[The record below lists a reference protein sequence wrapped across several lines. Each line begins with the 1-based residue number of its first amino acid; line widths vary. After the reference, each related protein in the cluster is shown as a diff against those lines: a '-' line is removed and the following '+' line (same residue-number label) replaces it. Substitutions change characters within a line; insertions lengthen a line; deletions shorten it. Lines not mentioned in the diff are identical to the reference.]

1 MRSASSLAR
10 LLCHSIAQWPKLS
23 LTSLIAEPHTAP
35 PENSQFRPDE
45 LQSVMSSQAFLQPRL
60 SDDANARCHA
70 VSAWH
75 GSAHRPR
82 GSPAFAAT
90 RRSALG
96 PSRDRQRRID
106 GQSQPSLWPARS
118 TRKRTGPLG
127 CMIPPF
133 EARRIASIGFAI
145 GLVAKEVT
153 DSHGRASYPSASCPA
168 AIYRAASQAF
178 VVPKSE
184 NR

>member
-1 MRSASSLAR
+1 
-10 LLCHSIAQWPKLS
+10 
-23 LTSLIAEPHTAP
+23 
-35 PENSQFRPDE
+35 
-45 LQSVMSSQAFLQPRL
+45 MS
-60 SDDANARCHA
+60 CG
-70 VSAWH
+70 VAWH
-75 GSAHRPR
+75 GSAHRPP
-82 GSPAFAAT
+82 GSPAFAAS

-127 CMIPPF
+127 RMIPPF

-168 AIYRAASQAF
+168 AIYRATSQAF

-184 NR
+184 NRSRRQARAPFLRVDPNPEPDKSATAQVQARVSVTATPWVQILEIEIVHAKKFTKPDNL